1 MAERPLSLSTYLS
14 QRGGAA
20 LCTHSLFWS
29 GARWAVGG
37 GRWVLGVETRICFDT
52 RLLRKKPSL
61 SDTQKGNEKTSSRN
75 VGREA
80 PLRGDGRCSPP
91 LQPLREEAGRRPVLG
106 FCGPEYVTDDDGLC
120 PDLRYTR
127 YTNPT
132 PQAGGCPDAPTKDR
146 WSVWARVRAILK
158 LLNALSTQS
167 EIQEARHTEMI
178 NSNLAVT
185 ASLLAI
191 TLRMDKVEL
200 RMDKQELKQDWIEQ
214 RVGRAEAFATVMKSD
229 QAKITADLHS
239 NLGLVKQGY
248 LHLKAGYESGLW
260 SSESVDEA
268 KEAIQDNTYSI
279 RRERELRREMKGDV
293 QNIIG
298 AQRDRLDDD
307 DRYVP
312 HYRV

>member
-1 MAERPLSLSTYLS
+1 M
-14 QRGGAA
+14 
-20 LCTHSLFWS
+20 
-29 GARWAVGG
+29 GG

-200 RMDKQELKQDWIEQ
+200 RMDKVELRMDKQELKQDWIEQ